1 MNKKV
6 IPQLGAAL
14 ILTGVVACSSS
25 SETTRIEPVKLEQD
39 PNLCY
44 FDDTEV
50 RAPDWICG
58 TPVEG
63 YPVAAV
69 GSFRDT
75 KAGTSFARNQATMDG
90 RVQLA
95 TEMKAKVGAMVKNHA
110 ETTGVGDQETVD
122 AVASVTQRQITA
134 EILFGAKAINYRK
147 GPDGTTYALV
157 VMDPQQAAVAAKQ
170 ALCWRS
176 QGLRLTRSSTHIT
189 QITPCMAYLPTF
201 KRSPGWKPQPILSGF
216 TTTSDTPGGY
226 IRYIWV
232 VEK

>member
-6 IPQLGAAL
+6 IVQLSAAL
-14 ILTGVVACSSS
+14 MLAGLVACSSS
-25 SETTRIEPVKLEQD
+25 SKTTKIEPVALEQD

-44 FDDTEV
+44 FDSTEM

-157 VMDPQQAAVAAKQ
+157 VMDPQQAANAAKQ
-170 ALCWRS
+170 ALANSYKNKQAEWQRFLGEKAQKELEDEMDKMINS
-176 QGLRLTRSSTHIT
+176 EFGT
-189 QITPCMAYLPTF
+189 A
-201 KRSPGWKPQPILSGF
+201 PQ
-216 TTTSDTPGGY
+216 
-226 IRYIWV
+226 
-232 VEK
+232 

>member
-6 IPQLGAAL
+6 IVQLSAAL
-14 ILTGVVACSSS
+14 MLTGLVACSSS
-25 SETTRIEPVKLEQD
+25 SETTKIDPVALEQD

-44 FDDTEV
+44 FDSTKM

-134 EILFGAKAINYRK
+134 EILFGAKAINYRRAGWDDLRLSGNGSSASCQCCQTGFGK
-147 GPDGTTYALV
+147 QL
-157 VMDPQQAAVAAKQ
+157 QKQAGRVAA
-170 ALCWRS
+170 LPWRES
-176 QGLRLTRSSTHIT
+176 
-189 QITPCMAYLPTF
+189 P
-201 KRSPGWKPQPILSGF
+201 KRIGRRNGQ
-216 TTTSDTPGGY
+216 DD
-226 IRYIWV
+226 
-232 VEK
+232 

>member
-6 IPQLGAAL
+6 ISKLGAAL
-14 ILTGVVACSSS
+14 ILIGVVACSSS

-157 VMDPQQAAVAAKQ
+157 VMDPQPV
-170 ALCWRS
+170 S
-176 QGLRLTRSSTHIT
+176 YTHLT
-189 QITPCMAYLPTF
+189 LPT
-201 KRSPGWKPQPILSGF
+201 
-216 TTTSDTPGGY
+216 
-226 IRYIWV
+226 IRMV
-232 VEK
+232 

>member
-6 IPQLGAAL
+6 ISQIGAAF

-25 SETTRIEPVKLEQD
+25 SETTKIEPVVLEQD

-44 FDDTEV
+44 FDSTEM

-95 TEMKAKVGAMVKNHA
+95 TEMKAKVGAMVKK
-110 ETTGVGDQETVD
+110 
-122 AVASVTQRQITA
+122 S
-134 EILFGAKAINYRK
+134 
-147 GPDGTTYALV
+147 
-157 VMDPQQAAVAAKQ
+157 
-170 ALCWRS
+170 C
-176 QGLRLTRSSTHIT
+176 
-189 QITPCMAYLPTF
+189 
-201 KRSPGWKPQPILSGF
+201 
-216 TTTSDTPGGY
+216 
-226 IRYIWV
+226 
-232 VEK
+232 

>member
-1 MNKKV
+1 MNKRV
-6 IPQLGAAL
+6 ISQLGAAL

-110 ETTGVGDQETVD
+110 ETTGLGDQETVD

-170 ALCWRS
+170 ALQTSYKNQQAQWQRFLGEKAQNELES
-176 QGLRLTRSSTHIT
+176 EMDKMINSEFGA
-189 QITPCMAYLPTF
+189 M
-201 KRSPGWKPQPILSGF
+201 PQ
-216 TTTSDTPGGY
+216 
-226 IRYIWV
+226 
-232 VEK
+232 